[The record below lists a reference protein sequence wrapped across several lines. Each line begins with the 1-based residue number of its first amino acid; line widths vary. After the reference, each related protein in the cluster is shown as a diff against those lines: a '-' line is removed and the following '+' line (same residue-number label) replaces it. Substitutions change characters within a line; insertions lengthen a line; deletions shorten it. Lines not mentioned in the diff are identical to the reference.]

1 MLKCHER
8 HFKTTLKTRSRSGS
22 LWPKLLSVLIT
33 GGCAGE
39 IEKQYKGIRQDFVG
53 VAREAPQNVATLA
66 LTLFPA
72 GNKAQRTQE
81 ELSRPLTCPEIQAE
95 NLLLEGDL
103 SSSASAHRK
112 QVQRAGRI
120 PAEIRS
126 LESPLVPLFLGGPAR
141 SYLFSKCLL
150 FLSYLWIADVEV

>member
-1 MLKCHER
+1 M
-8 HFKTTLKTRSRSGS
+8 
-22 LWPKLLSVLIT
+22 
-33 GGCAGE
+33 
-39 IEKQYKGIRQDFVG
+39 G

-112 QVQRAGRI
+112 QV
-120 PAEIRS
+120 
-126 LESPLVPLFLGGPAR
+126 
-141 SYLFSKCLL
+141 
-150 FLSYLWIADVEV
+150 